1 MLLVHVCQVARSN
14 LDSFCFF
21 CAQACPKSSSEKGE
35 AEALPSMGDNLTASY
50 HPTIKPTNPTNWK
63 RTRNKMARNL
73 QWKTWLCFSE
83 MQDYRSRWSRIVQVC
98 LKANTSNTQPQRM
111 AAPCSRSR
119 SLCRLPSDYVL
130 AERGHMILHHCWC
143 KEQATHTHNPQLQCP
158 RTCKSIQITGWLKRV
173 PNCLT
178 SSSGSMPSFEILEL
192 RRPKQ
197 VSQSNQSSRTI
208 F

>member
-1 MLLVHVCQVARSN
+1 MLLVHVCQGARSD
-14 LDSFCFF
+14 LDFFCFF

-35 AEALPSMGDNLTASY
+35 AEALPSMGDNLTAIY

-98 LKANTSNTQPQRM
+98 LKANTSNTQPQCI

-119 SLCRLPSDYVL
+119 SLCHRLPSDYVL

-143 KEQATHTHNPQLQCP
+143 KDQATHTQPTTSVSKNLQ
-158 RTCKSIQITGWLKRV
+158 V
-173 PNCLT
+173 N
-178 SSSGSMPSFEILEL
+178 
-192 RRPKQ
+192 
-197 VSQSNQSSRTI
+197 SNKWMA
-208 F
+208 